1 MKRAVL
7 GVLGMLTAL
16 AIGVVFTYCGSDDSD
31 DSKCAGGK
39 QCCTAS
45 PCLDAN
51 QECNASGKCADKP
64 LVCSDDNCCTE
75 KTCMKVAST
84 VFVFPSKT
92 IAAAGVVL
100 EPVGAMEAL
109 QGSAAL
115 TTVTT
120 GTDGKFTTPCFDG
133 AGATL
138 ALVAKIDDAPGANN
152 YYTTLSG
159 VASFVGATRTCIPE
173 IGRAHV

>member
-16 AIGVVFTYCGSDDSD
+16 AVGLVFTYCGSSD

-64 LVCSDDNCCTE
+64 LVCSDDNCCME

-84 VFVFPSKT
+84 VYVFGSNPPV
-92 IAAAGVVL
+92 AAAGVVV
-100 EPVGAMEAL
+100 EPVGALDAR
-109 QGSAAL
+109 
-115 TTVTT
+115 
-120 GTDGKFTTPCFDG
+120 
-133 AGATL
+133 AGGQ
-138 ALVAKIDDAPGANN
+138 D
-152 YYTTLSG
+152 
-159 VASFVGATRTCIPE
+159 R
-173 IGRAHV
+173 